1 MMPTDDEIAVL
12 AANDAFYDAFE
23 GEDAQAMETLW
34 AADAPCACVH
44 PGWDPV
50 VGRTA
55 VLSTWRGIL
64 GGGNAPHVKVDSARV
79 LVYGEVALVVCIEH
93 VSAREGPGSALL
105 SATNVFVREQGAWR
119 ITHHHAS
126 PLSQEHQEPDSIPP
140 SRLN

>member
-1 MMPTDDEIAVL
+1 MPTPEEMAVL
-12 AANDAFYDAFE
+12 EANDAFYEAFD
-23 GEDAQAMETLW
+23 GENATAMETVW

-50 VGRTA
+50 VGRAA

-64 GGGNAPHVKVDSARV
+64 AGGRAPHVKVDSARV

-93 VSAREGPGSALL
+93 VSARTGPGSALL
-105 SATNVFVREQGAWR
+105 SATNVFVMEQGAWR
-119 ITHHHAS
+119 MTHHHAS
-126 PLSQEHQEPDSIPP
+126 PLSHEKDEEPSVPP